1 MRKQSARGWRR
12 AVSGMVIGVLAFGM
26 LTGVQSAAFAQGVD
40 QDLPTWDDVQSAKN
54 SQAKTDAAISKIEGL
69 IKDGEK
75 ELDRLRNLHANTIM
89 ELQAAEEALAKASD
103 KVVTLERQAEESRK
117 EADEAADRA
126 GVIVA
131 QMYRSGGVDRSM
143 ELFLDSD
150 KETADALLER
160 MASMSKATERNT
172 QISEE
177 AKESSNTAAS
187 LGEQAEAAKKE
198 REVLR
203 ADKAEKEAA
212 AATAVTEQ
220 GELVRKQEEQQRD
233 LAVKLEALKDK
244 TTKTVAG
251 YEERLRQE
259 EAERERI
266 RKEQEEAA
274 KREQERREREGNTDT
289 PPPPPT
295 GPPTSPPTGP
305 PPSNS
310 NGWTIPT
317 TGYYV
322 SEGFRPPG
330 RPDHTGIDLATGMG
344 TPIVAAQSGT
354 VAMTYWDGCGGNMVS
369 INHPNGWQ
377 TRYAHM
383 NTWAIVSPG
392 QYVSAGQTVGYVGT
406 TGCSSGPHLHFEMR
420 PNQDNGWYD
429 FVNPA
434 FYINF

>member
-1 MRKQSARGWRR
+1 MRKQSASGWRR
-12 AVSGMVIGVLAFGM
+12 AVGGLVIGALAFGL
-26 LTGVQSAAFAQGVD
+26 LTGVQSTAFAVGVD
-40 QDLPTWDDVQSAKN
+40 QDLPTWDDVQAAKN
-54 SQAKTDAAISKIEGL
+54 NQAKTDAAISKIENL
-69 IKDGEK
+69 IKEGEK
-75 ELDRLRNLHANTIM
+75 ELDRLRNLHAATI
-89 ELQAAEEALAKASD
+89 EDLKAAEEALAKASD
-103 KVVTLERQAEESRK
+103 KAATLERQAKESRK

-150 KETADALLER
+150 KDTADALLER

-177 AKESSNTAAS
+177 AKESANTAAS
-187 LGEQAEAAKKE
+187 LGEQAEAAKQE
-198 REVLR
+198 REALR

-212 AATAVTEQ
+212 AAVAVTDQ
-220 GELVRKQEEQQRD
+220 GELVRKQESQQRD

-244 TTKTVAG
+244 TAKTVDG

-274 KREQERREREGNTDT
+274 RRERERQEREGNTNQ
-289 PPPPPT
+289 PPP
-295 GPPTSPPTGP
+295 PPTSPPTGNPNP
-305 PPSNS
+305 PTSG
-310 NGWTIPT
+310 GWTIPT

-344 TPIVAAQSGT
+344 TPILAAQSGE

-383 NTWAIVSPG
+383 NSWAIVSPG
-392 QYVSAGQTVGYVGT
+392 QYVSAGQTVGYVGS

-434 FYINF
+434 FYISF